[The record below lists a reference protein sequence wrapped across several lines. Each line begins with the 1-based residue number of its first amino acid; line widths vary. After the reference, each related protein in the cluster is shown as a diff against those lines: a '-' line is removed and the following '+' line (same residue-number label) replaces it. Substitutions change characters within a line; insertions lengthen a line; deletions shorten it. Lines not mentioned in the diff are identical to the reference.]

1 MPKRVLGLIGGV
13 DVERWKK
20 LTQALADN
28 ESGWPRI
35 ADYLRRR
42 AGIYYRKS
50 WSQCGEDLI
59 LRFLFDLLQIA
70 RPSYIDIGAHHPWYY
85 NNTYLFYRQGAR
97 GVNVEPDPSL
107 HASLRRGRRRD
118 VNLNI
123 GIGPREAELDFYIMS
138 SRTLNTFSDL
148 EAHKYV
154 EQHGMRI
161 VDTMRIAVQTF
172 AQVVDTHMGR
182 APDLVSL
189 DVEGLDLE
197 VLRSIDFAR
206 YRPHVFC
213 VETISYAGDDG
224 GGVKNTEIHDLMLQN
239 GYRLYADT
247 YINSIYVA
255 ESSWRT
261 LVTKQ

>member
-1 MPKRVLGLIGGV
+1 MG
-13 DVERWKK
+13 RWKK
-20 LTQALADN
+20 LRQALADT

-59 LRFLFDLLQIA
+59 LRFLFDLMKIA

-85 NNTYLFYRQGAR
+85 NNTYLFYRQGAC

-107 HASLRRGRRRD
+107 HARLRRGRRRD
-118 VNLNI
+118 VNLNM
-123 GIGPREAELDFYIMS
+123 GIGPREAELDLYVMS
-138 SRTLNTFSDL
+138 TRTLNTFSAS
-148 EAHKYV
+148 EARRYV
-154 EQHGMRI
+154 EEHGLRI
-161 VDTMRIAVQTF
+161 VDTQHVKVQTF
-172 AQVVDTHMGR
+172 AHAVDTHMGR
-182 APDLVSL
+182 TPDLVSI
-189 DVEGLDLE
+189 DVEGWDLDI
-197 VLRSIDFAR
+197 LRSIDFSR

-213 VETISYAGDDG
+213 VETISYAEGDG
-224 GGVKNTEIHDLMLQN
+224 SGVKSPEIHALMLEN
-239 GYRLYADT
+239 GYKLYADT

-261 LVTKQ
+261 LVSKQ

>member
-1 MPKRVLGLIGGV
+1 MDRL
-13 DVERWKK
+13 KK
-20 LTQALADN
+20 LLRALGDR

-35 ADYLRRR
+35 AAYLRLR

-107 HASLRRGRRRD
+107 HADLRRGRPRD

-123 GIGPREAELDFYIMS
+123 GIGAREAELDFYVMS
-138 SRTLNTFSDL
+138 RRTLSTFSAS
-148 EAHKYV
+148 EARKYV
-154 EQHGMRI
+154 ERHGLRI
-161 VDTMRIAVQTF
+161 VDTRRIRVQTF
-172 AQVVDTHMGR
+172 AQAVDTHLGR
-182 APDLVSL
+182 TPDLVSL
-189 DVEGLDLE
+189 DAEGLDLDI
-197 VLRSIDFAR
+197 LRSIDFSR

-213 VETISYAGDDG
+213 VETLSYSGGDG
-224 GGVKNTEIHDLMLQN
+224 GGVKNSEIHALMLEN

-247 YINSIYVA
+247 YINSVYVA
-255 ESSWRT
+255 ASDWRA
-261 LVTKQ
+261 LGNKQ

>member
-1 MPKRVLGLIGGV
+1 
-13 DVERWKK
+13 VELLNK
-20 LTQALADN
+20 LLQALGDR

-35 ADYLRRR
+35 AAYLRLR

-59 LRFLFDLLQIA
+59 LRYLFDLLHIA

-107 HASLRRGRRRD
+107 HAGLRRARPRD

-123 GIGPREAELDFYIMS
+123 GIGPREDELEFYIMS
-138 SRTLNTFSDL
+138 SRTLNTFSAG
-148 EAHKYV
+148 EARKYV
-154 EQHGMRI
+154 EHHGMRI
-161 VDTMRIAVQTF
+161 VDTQRIKVQTF
-172 AQVVDTHMGR
+172 AQAVDAHLGHT
-182 APDLVSL
+182 PDLVSL

-197 VLRSIDFAR
+197 VLRSIDFSR
-206 YRPHVFC
+206 YRPHAFC
-213 VETISYAGDDG
+213 VETISYSQGDG
-224 GGVKNTEIHDLMLQN
+224 SGVKSPEIHALMLAS

-247 YINSIYVA
+247 HINSIYVA
-255 ESSWRT
+255 ESSWRA
-261 LVTKQ
+261 LRASAK

>member
-1 MPKRVLGLIGGV
+1 MGQ
-13 DVERWKK
+13 WKK
-20 LTQALADN
+20 LGQALADS

-35 ADYLRRR
+35 ASYLRRA

-59 LRFLFDLLQIA
+59 LRYLFDLLHIA

-85 NNTYLFYRQGAR
+85 NNTYLFYRQGAC

-107 HASLRRGRRRD
+107 HAGLRRARRRD
-118 VNLNI
+118 VNLNM
-123 GIGPREAELDFYIMS
+123 GIGPREAELDFYVMS
-138 SRTLNTFSDL
+138 RRTLNTFSAS

-154 EQHGMRI
+154 EDHGLRVVETQRI
-161 VDTMRIAVQTF
+161 EVQTF
-172 AQVVDTHMGR
+172 AQAVDRHMR
-182 APDLVSL
+182 RTPDLVSL
-189 DVEGLDLE
+189 DVEGWDLDI
-197 VLRSIDFAR
+197 LRSIDFSR

-213 VETISYAGDDG
+213 VETVSYAEGDG
-224 GGVKNTEIHDLMLQN
+224 SGVKNPEIHALMLQN

-255 ESSWRT
+255 ESSWRS
-261 LVTKQ
+261 LVARR

>member
-1 MPKRVLGLIGGV
+1 MSTAHRL
-13 DVERWKK
+13 KK
-20 LTQALADN
+20 LTQALADT

-35 ADYLRRR
+35 AAYLRRR

-59 LRFLFDLLQIA
+59 LRYLFDLLHIP

-107 HASLRRGRRRD
+107 HAALRRGRRHD
-118 VNLNI
+118 INLNI
-123 GIGPREAELDFYIMS
+123 GIGPRAAELDFYVMS
-138 SRTLNTFSDL
+138 QRTLNTFSAS
-148 EAHKYV
+148 EARRYV
-154 EQHGMRI
+154 EEHGMHIVATQRI
-161 VDTMRIAVQTF
+161 QVQTF
-172 AQVVDTHMGR
+172 AQAVDAHLGR

-197 VLRSIDFAR
+197 ILRSIDFSR
-206 YRPHVFC
+206 HRPHVFC
-213 VETISYAGDDG
+213 VETISYAGGDG
-224 GGVKNTEIHDLMLQN
+224 SGVKIAEIAALMQQN

-255 ESSWRT
+255 ESSWRGLT
-261 LVTKQ
+261 SKQ

>member
-1 MPKRVLGLIGGV
+1 
-13 DVERWKK
+13 VELLNK
-20 LTQALADN
+20 LLQALGDR

-35 ADYLRRR
+35 AAYLRLR
-42 AGIYYRKS
+42 AGIYHRKS

-59 LRFLFDLLQIA
+59 LRYLFDLLHIA

-107 HASLRRGRRRD
+107 HAGLRRGRPRD

-123 GIGPREAELDFYIMS
+123 GIGPCEAELDFHIMS
-138 SRTLNTFSDL
+138 RRTLNTFSAS
-148 EAHKYV
+148 EARRYV

-161 VDTMRIAVQTF
+161 VDTQRIKVQTF
-172 AQVVDTHMGR
+172 AQAVDAHLGHT
-182 APDLVSL
+182 PDLVSL

-197 VLRSIDFAR
+197 VLRSIDFSK
-206 YRPHVFC
+206 YRPHAFC
-213 VETISYAGDDG
+213 VETISYSQGDG
-224 GGVKNTEIHDLMLQN
+224 SGVKSPEIHALMLAN

-247 YINSIYVA
+247 HINSIYVA
-255 ESSWRT
+255 ESSWRALRT
-261 LVTKQ
+261 SAK

>member
-1 MPKRVLGLIGGV
+1 M
-13 DVERWKK
+13 EQWKK
-20 LTQALADN
+20 LGRALADR

-35 ADYLRRR
+35 ADYARRR

-59 LRFLFDLLQIA
+59 LRYLFDLLQIA

-107 HASLRRGRRRD
+107 HAGLRRGRRHD
-118 VNLNI
+118 INLNL
-123 GIGPREAELDFYIMS
+123 GIGAREGELDFYVMS
-138 SRTLNTFSDL
+138 ARTLNTFSES
-148 EAHKYV
+148 EARRYV
-154 EQHGMRI
+154 EEHGLRI
-161 VDTMRIAVQTF
+161 IETRHIKVQTF
-172 AQVVDTHMGR
+172 AHTVDTHMGR
-182 APDLVSL
+182 TPDLVSL
-189 DVEGLDLE
+189 DVEGWDLDI
-197 VLRSIDFAR
+197 LRSIDFSK

-213 VETISYAGDDG
+213 VETVSYAKGDG
-224 GGVKNTEIHDLMLQN
+224 SGVKSPEIHALMLEK

-255 ESSWRT
+255 EHSWRS